1 MLNTERVPD
10 DYSAVLR
17 EGISYFEGKVGKS
30 YLNTIPNVRF
40 QRAEEEGNA
49 FAIMLY
55 DLPANSDLVGEPVSR
70 LLEYDNMT
78 LALWGITKSN
88 FKECLF
94 AVTCPPFLVQS

>member
-1 MLNTERVPD
+1 M
-10 DYSAVLR
+10 
-17 EGISYFEGKVGKS
+17 
-30 YLNTIPNVRF
+30 RF

-94 AVTCPPFLVQS
+94 ADVTLRINGMDALRVTQQSKIPVENLRIGVPLSGIKLP